1 MSLIRD
7 LAATVYIGRTL
18 GKLGLE
24 ILAHRRRSV
33 PPPIPK
39 VVTPAKLHA
48 QMFSIRAQTRP
59 QPHKKEIR

>member
-1 MSLIRD
+1 MSFIRE

-39 VVTPAKLHA
+39 VVAPAKLHA
-48 QMFSIRAQTRP
+48 QMFCITKQTRP
-59 QPHKKEIR
+59 QPHKNEVR

>member
-1 MSLIRD
+1 MSFIRD

-24 ILAHRRRSV
+24 ILARRRRSV

-48 QMFSIRAQTRP
+48 QMF
-59 QPHKKEIR
+59 HKKGQAPIQKEAGKVR